1 MPTLSRRSFLAA
13 FAGAASIPVTGHWSF
28 AAETDVAIV
37 GAGAAGIAAA
47 RRVAA
52 AGRRALIL
60 EASGRIGG
68 RCITDTSLFDVPCDL
83 GAHWLHEPDTNP
95 VARLAVGNRFE
106 IYPAPPGQK
115 MRIGRRNA
123 REGELEQYLATLV
136 RARRAIEDAARGK
149 TDVSLA
155 QALPKDLGEW
165 GPAIEFYLGP
175 FGCGKD
181 PADMSA
187 LDFVRSTERD
197 IDAFCRQGFGALLA
211 HLGNVV
217 PVQLGTPVTRIT
229 PQPRGGVA
237 LETAKGS
244 LQARAVIVTA
254 STNALLDGKLEFA
267 PALPKRILDALNRL
281 RLGHYERI
289 VLELPGNPF
298 GLGRDD
304 LVFEKAQS
312 KRTAVLLGNAGGS
325 PLAYVDIGGSLAR
338 DLAAR
343 GPREMTAFA
352 VEWLDGLFGAD
363 VAKAVARSHATQ
375 WSTTPHIL
383 GSFSAASVG
392 GHPSRRI
399 LKEPFLDRV
408 YYAGEAA
415 HETLWGTVGGAW
427 ESGERA
433 ADAALKVVAQPL
445 PAAAPPPQKK
455 RPPQRQQRPPA
466 RVR

>member
-1 MPTLSRRSFLAA
+1 M
-13 FAGAASIPVTGHWSF
+13 TGNLSF

-47 RRVAA
+47 RRIAA
-52 AGRRALIL
+52 AGRRAIVL

-68 RCITDTSLFDVPCDL
+68 RCITDMSLFGMPCDL
-83 GAHWLHEPDTNP
+83 GAHWLHEPDSNP
-95 VARLAVGNRFE
+95 VARLAPGSGFE

-123 REGELEQYLATLV
+123 REGELEQYLATLM

-149 TDVSLA
+149 SDMSLA

-165 GPAIEFYLGP
+165 GPSVDFYLGP
-175 FGCGKD
+175 FECGKD
-181 PADMSA
+181 PAVMSA
-187 LDFVRSTERD
+187 VDFVRSNERN
-197 IDAFCRQGFGALLA
+197 IDAYCRQGYGALLS
-211 HLGNVV
+211 HLANGVT
-217 PVQLGTPVTRIT
+217 VQLATPVTKIDT
-229 PQPRGGVA
+229 QPRGAVS
-237 LETAKGS
+237 LETGKGS
-244 LQARAVIVTA
+244 LRARAVIVTA
-254 STNALLDGKLEFA
+254 STNALLDGQLEFA
-267 PALPKRILDALNRL
+267 PGVPKRMLDALDRL

-289 VLELPGNPF
+289 IMNMPGNP
-298 GLGRDD
+298 LELSRDD
-304 LVFEKAQS
+304 LVFEKADDR
-312 KRTAVLLGNAGGS
+312 RTAMLLGNAGGS
-325 PLAYVDIGGSLAR
+325 PLAYVDVGGSFAR

-352 VEWLDGLFGAD
+352 VEWVEKLFGGD

-375 WSTTPHIL
+375 WSATPHIL

-399 LKEPFLDRV
+399 LMEPLLDRV

-415 HETLWGTVGGAW
+415 HETMWGTVGGAW

-433 ADAALKVVAQPL
+433 ADAVLKIV
-445 PAAAPPPQKK
+445 AAPAPATIAPAQK
-455 RPPQRQQRPPA
+455 RRAPQRQPQQRRPI
-466 RVR
+466 RSR